1 MGNKMKFKKIKNKIF
16 KTGTVNTT
24 TLEGIAKASAQPVV
38 EERVD
43 TSTLAGI
50 EKASKAK
57 KK

>member
-1 MGNKMKFKKIKNKIF
+1 MKFKKIKNKIF

>member
-1 MGNKMKFKKIKNKIF
+1 MKFKKIKNKIF

-43 TSTLAGI
+43 TTTLEGI

-57 KK
+57 KN

>member
-1 MGNKMKFKKIKNKIF
+1 MGNKMKFKKIKSKIF